1 MTAPASACPACHTP
15 LPADSHF
22 CPRCGAATPTEPG
35 APPHTM
41 ATGETEL
48 ARVRSA
54 LADHYR
60 IERVLGEGGMAT
72 VYLADD
78 LKHHRQ
84 VAVKVMRPDL
94 ASTFGAGRF
103 LREIEIAARLS
114 HPHVLPVF
122 DSGETAGIL
131 YYVMPYVK
139 GESLRERLQ
148 REGRFPLDEAL
159 QLGREVAD
167 ALGYAHRQGIIHRD
181 VKPANVML
189 SEGHALVAD
198 FGIARAADEGQAL
211 TGTGLAVGTP
221 QYMSPE
227 QASGERDIDAR
238 SDVYALGA
246 TMYEMLAGAPPY
258 VGTTPRA
265 VLAMA
270 LTEECTPLPEVRPD
284 VPAAVAAVVAK
295 AMARE
300 PDARYASGAEL
311 AQALAHAREA
321 KLVDSAERAAAVRS
335 GESAAGARPPERRS
349 QIRKRHLIGAAALL
363 LLAVALAGVFLLRSR
378 GPAAGPGMGIRL
390 AVLPFENRGNPADDY
405 VVAGIT
411 DQVRGKLAAL
421 SGFQVTGRT
430 SSEQYRR
437 STKAPADIGRELG
450 VRYLLSATVS
460 WAKDTRGSGRVQ
472 VVPELLDVR
481 TGAVKWQQTFDA
493 PLTDVFQVQADV
505 AVQVAGALDVALGAG
520 ERRDIVARPTAN
532 LAAYDAFLKGKEA
545 TDIGGVTDMQRAVDF
560 LQQAVALDSTF
571 AQAWVYLAKAQA
583 LYFTQQAG
591 TPAVAEQARRTAERA
606 KALAPGTAMAHYA
619 MALYYGYVKSDWESG
634 RREIAEGL
642 RRSPNDIELL
652 VLGAGA
658 EASLGGPDEAAAQ
671 LRRVITLD
679 PRNAA
684 ARRNLASYLLL
695 LHRSAEALTVAEA
708 GLALAPTTPAL
719 VEIKLMS
726 FLQRGDLD
734 GGRAWLRSA
743 LARNDPTALV
753 TYVAVYWDLF
763 WALDDAQQRFLLR
776 LSPAQFGDDRGAWA
790 LALAGTWA
798 IRRDAART
806 RAYGDS
812 AAATYA
818 EQLRQAP
825 SDSPILAFYSLGLAY
840 AGRGAEAVAAADRA
854 LASPSWPRDT
864 YLSQYYTHVLARA
877 YTYAGDQNKTI
888 GMLER
893 LLANPYFITPAW
905 LPIDPSWDA
914 LRNDPRFRRLI
925 AGR

>member
-1 MTAPASACPACHTP
+1 
-15 LPADSHF
+15 
-22 CPRCGAATPTEPG
+22 
-35 APPHTM
+35 M
-41 ATGETEL
+41 ATGETDL
-48 ARVRSA
+48 ARVREA

-78 LKHHRQ
+78 LKHHRR
-84 VAVKVMRPDL
+84 VAVKVMRPEL
-94 ASTFGAGRF
+94 ASSLGAGRF

-114 HPHVLPVF
+114 HPHILPVF
-122 DSGETAGIL
+122 DSGETAGFL
-131 YYVMPYVK
+131 YYVMPHVK
-139 GESLRERLQ
+139 GESLRDRLQ
-148 REGRFPLDEAL
+148 REGSLPVDEAL
-159 QLGREVAD
+159 QLAQEVAD
-167 ALGYAHRQGIIHRD
+167 ALGYAHREGVIHRD

-258 VGTTPRA
+258 VGPTPRA

-300 PDARYASGAEL
+300 PDARYAYGAEL

-321 KLVDSAERAAAVRS
+321 RLVDSAGRAAAGRG
-335 GESAAGARPPERRS
+335 GESVAGARPPAARSRIRR
-349 QIRKRHLIGAAALL
+349 RHLIGAAALL
-363 LLAVALAGVFLLRSR
+363 LLAVVLAGVFLLRSR
-378 GPAAGPGMGIRL
+378 GPAAGLGRGIRL
-390 AVLPFENRGNPADDY
+390 AVLPFENRGDPTDDY
-405 VVAGIT
+405 VVAGLA

-421 SGFQVTGRT
+421 TGFQVTGRT

-437 STKAPADIGRELG
+437 STKAPAHIGRELG
-450 VRYLLSATVS
+450 VRYLLSATVN
-460 WAKDTRGSGRVQ
+460 WAKDARGSGRLQ

-493 PLTDVFQVQADV
+493 PLTDVFQVQSDV

-520 ERRDIVARPTAN
+520 ERRDIAARPTAN

-545 TDIGGVTDMQRAVDF
+545 IELGGVADMQRAVDF
-560 LQQAVALDSTF
+560 FQQAVALDSTF
-571 AQAWVYLAKAQA
+571 AQAWVYLARAQA
-583 LYFTQQAG
+583 LFFTQQAG
-591 TPAVAEQARRTAERA
+591 SPAVAEQARRNAERA
-606 KALAPGTAMAHYA
+606 KALAPGTATAHWA
-619 MALYYGYVKSDWESG
+619 TACTTGASRSTGSAAVG
-634 RREIAEGL
+634 RSTRGSAAAPTTSTFSSPARERKPRSAGPT
-642 RRSPNDIELL
+642 RRSRNSAGSSHWTLATPPRS
-652 VLGAGA
+652 GAW
-658 EASLGGPDEAAAQ
+658 P
-671 LRRVITLD
+671 TF
-679 PRNAA
+679 
-684 ARRNLASYLLL
+684 LLL
-695 LHRSAEALTVAEA
+695 LHRTDEVLAAAEA

-719 VEIKLMS
+719 IEIKLMS

-743 LARNDPTALV
+743 LARNDPTAVV
-753 TYVAVYWDLF
+753 TYVAAYWDLF

-798 IRRDAART
+798 IRGDAART
-806 RAYGDS
+806 RALGDS

-825 SDSPILAFYSLGLAY
+825 GNGPILSFYSLALAY
-840 AGRGAEAVAAADRA
+840 AGRGAAALAAASRA
-854 LASPSWPRDT
+854 LASPSWPRDV
-864 YLSQYYTHVLARA
+864 YISQYYSHVLARA
-877 YTYAGDQNKTI
+877 YTYAGDQDQAI
-888 GMLER
+888 GTLER
-893 LLANPYFITPAW
+893 LLAKPYFITPAW
-905 LPIDPSWDA
+905 LRIDPSWDT
-914 LRNDPRFRRLI
+914 LRGYPRFRRLV
-925 AGR
+925 AGS